1 VFVWFAFALA
11 LSAMGLARGAGGLGQ
26 RLARTAAKGLAVF
39 WPALLLVL
47 PYLAW
52 NALAF
57 GNPMP
62 ISGVVKTSFPV
73 AGWSPEHL
81 RVEYVGLLVLA
92 LAGTALEVRAGRR
105 ADELVRV
112 LGALAAGLALH
123 ALYTVVYM
131 RWAIF
136 AWHFAT
142 FIPAGALG
150 AALLARAV
158 AARLSVSAVRVLLAL
173 VLAFQMLGQTL
184 SISRLSRSFTVASRE
199 AGLWVAQELPPEAV
213 LGMKD
218 SGAFSYFA
226 QRRVMNLDGVAN
238 GFEYQRALCAGELER
253 FLRERGV
260 EYVAQ
265 HSVPP
270 HVRIGGY
277 EVFTQV
283 YPCHLPGGRDGRLE
297 LRRDLEVYRGRP
309 YANEAGRLDQLFIW
323 RLAPS

>member
-1 VFVWFAFALA
+1 VF
-11 LSAMGLARGAGGLGQ
+11 GPG
-26 RLARTAAKGLAVF
+26 
-39 WPALLLVL
+39 LLLVL

-52 NALAF
+52 NTLVF
-57 GNPMP
+57 GGPMP
-62 ISGVVKTSFPV
+62 ISGVLKTSFPV

-81 RVEYVGLLVLA
+81 RVEYLGLLVLA
-92 LAGTALEVRAGRR
+92 FAGTALEVRAGRR

-112 LGALAAGLALH
+112 LAALAVGLALH

-136 AWHFAT
+136 AWHFAS

-158 AARLSVSAVRVLLAL
+158 STRISASAVRVLLAL

-184 SISRLSRSFTVASRE
+184 SISRLGRSFTVASRE
-199 AGLWVAQELPPEAV
+199 AGLWVASALPPDAV

-218 SGAFSYFA
+218 SGTFSYFA

-238 GFEYQRALCAGELER
+238 SFEYERALCAGELED
-253 FLRERGV
+253 FLRKHGV

-270 HVRIGGY
+270 HVRVGGY
-277 EVFTQV
+277 ETFTQV
-283 YPCHLPGGRDGRLE
+283 YPCHLPGGRDGKLE
-297 LRRDLEVYRGRP
+297 LRRDLEVYRGAP
-309 YANEAGRLDQLFIW
+309 YANDAGRLDQLFVW
-323 RLAPS
+323 RLATR